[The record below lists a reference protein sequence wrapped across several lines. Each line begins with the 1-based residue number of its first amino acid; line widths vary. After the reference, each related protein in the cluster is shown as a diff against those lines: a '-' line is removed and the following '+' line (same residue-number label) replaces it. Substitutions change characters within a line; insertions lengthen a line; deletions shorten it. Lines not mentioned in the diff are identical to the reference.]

1 MPHDKTWLQQQNDKR
16 SQARAAARAAAGKP
30 AWGAKYGRK
39 RILETAPAVSVA
51 AVPAGVE
58 AAPAV
63 SVAAAPAGVETAPA
77 VGVAAAPAEV
87 LPIAPAVGAAAAADS
102 VKHRL
107 RGKQSLPVRNAKPRI
122 SDNADDPVLWA
133 FIDEDRRQEVFREK
147 ARLEQALARVQEDVH
162 EREQELDDRE
172 VLLALRE
179 ERLQDLEKEAVDKIA
194 RRKFVSRGWAR

>member
-1 MPHDKTWLQQQNDKR
+1 MPHENTWLQQQNVKR

-30 AWGAKYGRK
+30 AWGAKYGHK
-39 RILETAPAVSVA
+39 RTLET
-51 AVPAGVE
+51 
-58 AAPAV
+58 APAV

-87 LPIAPAVGAAAAADS
+87 LAIAPAVGAAAAADS
-102 VKHRL
+102 VKRRL
-107 RGKQSLPVRNAKPRI
+107 RGKQSLPVWNAKPRI
-122 SDNADDPVLWA
+122 LDNADDPVLWA

-147 ARLEQALARVQEDVH
+147 VRLEQALTRVHEDVH
-162 EREQELDDRE
+162 QREQELDDRE